1 MSVFKNYEDWVALEG
16 KELGVTEY
24 LTITQEQ
31 INAFADAT
39 LDHQWIHTDVER
51 AKKESPFGAT
61 IAHGYLT
68 VSLIPCL
75 VFSLFELE
83 NNSMVINYAIN
94 DLKFSQPVVV
104 NSKVRLRADVA
115 VVKNLRGT
123 VKVTYNIVLEIE
135 SNQKPAY
142 KGSVTILYKYG

>member
-1 MSVFKNYEDWVALEG
+1 MSVFRCYEDWAEIEG
-16 KELGVTEY
+16 KELGVSEY

-51 AKKESPFGAT
+51 AKKESHFGAT

-68 VSLIPCL
+68 VSLIPHL

-94 DLKFSQPVVV
+94 DLKFSQPVIV
-104 NSKVRLRADVA
+104 NSKVRLKVDVA
-115 VVKNLRGT
+115 VVKNLKGIA
-123 VKVTYNIVLEIE
+123 KVTYNIALEIE

-142 KGSVTILYKYG
+142 TGSVTILYKYS